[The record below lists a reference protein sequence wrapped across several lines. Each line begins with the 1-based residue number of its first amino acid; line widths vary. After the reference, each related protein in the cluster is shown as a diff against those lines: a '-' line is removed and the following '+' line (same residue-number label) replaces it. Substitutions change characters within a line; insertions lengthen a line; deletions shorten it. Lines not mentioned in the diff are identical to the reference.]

1 MSAPGPDA
9 SNPDVHHEGGPSRG
23 ERDGVDAE
31 PAKSWLKPPQVE
43 ALRDVC
49 LTEAVP
55 TYLQDRDE
63 ALIALLYDA
72 GLRAGETCGLDVD
85 HLDFEAGTVYLPGEI
100 QKSANGRTPPPA
112 TLELAPDT
120 VRLLRRYLR
129 DRWKDT
135 EAVFPSRSSPRLTP
149 RSLRRRVK
157 RLAVLADVR
166 PQLAEGGTGEP
177 EDVSPHTLRHSVA
190 YRIIQ
195 VEGGRLEDVQV
206 RLRHRNRQ
214 TTDQIYT
221 HLVPR

>member
-1 MSAPGPDA
+1 MSAPDA
-9 SNPDVHHEGGPSRG
+9 GSSNPDVHHEQRPSPTGEGETEDDTAGPAG
-23 ERDGVDAE
+23 T
-31 PAKSWLKPPQVE
+31 WLKPPQVE
-43 ALRDVC
+43 RLRDVC
-49 LTEAVP
+49 LTGDVP

-72 GLRAGETCGLDVD
+72 GLRAGEVCGLDVD
-85 HLDFEAGTVYLPGEI
+85 HLDLEAGTVYLPTAI
-100 QKSANGRTPPPA
+100 QKGSPPPA
-112 TLELAPDT
+112 TLEIAPDT
-120 VRLLRRYLR
+120 TRLLRRYLR

-135 EAVFPSRSSPRLTP
+135 EAVFPTRSSARLKP

-166 PQLAEGGTGEP
+166 PELVDGGRGDP

-195 VEGGRLEDVQV
+195 VEGGRLEDVQL
-206 RLRHRNRQ
+206 RLRHRNRS